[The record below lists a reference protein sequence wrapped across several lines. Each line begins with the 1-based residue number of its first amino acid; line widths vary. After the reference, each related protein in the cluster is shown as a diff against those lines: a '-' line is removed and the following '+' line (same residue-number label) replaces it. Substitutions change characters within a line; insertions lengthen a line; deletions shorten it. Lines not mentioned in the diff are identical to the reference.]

1 MTIIT
6 DELPDDVALL
16 KRLLLEERQERDELL
31 AKIKEEAARQL
42 EAQAE
47 RHAAEMK
54 AAIAALLRRYYGPRS
69 ERFDPTQRARP
80 PGAPIVQ

>member
-42 EAQAE
+42 ETE
-47 RHAAEMK
+47 RVNT
-54 AAIAALLRRYYGPRS
+54 G
-69 ERFDPTQRARP
+69 
-80 PGAPIVQ
+80 